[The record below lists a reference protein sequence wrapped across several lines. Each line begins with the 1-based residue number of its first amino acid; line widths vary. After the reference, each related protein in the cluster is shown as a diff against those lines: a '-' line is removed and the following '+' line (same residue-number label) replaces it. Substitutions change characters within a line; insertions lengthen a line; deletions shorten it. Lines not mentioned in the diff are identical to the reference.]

1 MAKRIWELLMEL
13 QLGEKDCSPFP
24 AVDIT
29 SFKVYLDDKNGGDNI
44 RAVTS
49 YLIDEKLK
57 EK

>member
-1 MAKRIWELLMEL
+1 MGILDGNTVGRRRLLT
-13 QLGEKDCSPFP
+13 FP

-44 RAVTS
+44 RAVTA
-49 YLIDEKLK
+49 YLIDEKLL